1 MEWREIAVLAVQWV
15 VKGALDVD
23 ALIGANASA
32 EGGGEDESVDDAAV
46 KVVDIVDTFRLQV
59 TLGKGQFLYV
69 AFELAII
76 WQSLWGNICLVLTV
90 WIFFTCFQE
99 QPAFDKKG
107 FMGYMKK
114 YLKTLTPLV
123 AENRQ
128 ATFKKDVEAAV
139 KFLLSKLGDFQL

>member
-1 MEWREIAVLAVQWV
+1 MSCFDGL
-15 VKGALDVD
+15 
-23 ALIGANASA
+23 
-32 EGGGEDESVDDAAV
+32 
-46 KVVDIVDTFRLQV
+46 
-59 TLGKGQFLYV
+59 
-69 AFELAII
+69 
-76 WQSLWGNICLVLTV
+76 
-90 WIFFTCFQE
+90 IFFNCCQE

-123 AENRQ
+123 AEDRQ